1 MERDTPGDEFDH
13 ISGLD
18 DGIRII
24 GLLGS
29 PDSHR
34 PFKQVEFELDTA
46 LHQPLLDDTLALLN
60 VLLAVLREEDTE
72 AALLEEGLHLIGFD
86 LIDFPMVDVIGVP
99 GLVLAVVL
107 LDLAFWLGCGCIFGP
122 ALCC

>member
-1 MERDTPGDEFDH
+1 MEGHTPRDELDH
-13 ISGLD
+13 VSGLD

-29 PDSHR
+29 PDSHG
-34 PFKQVEFELDTA
+34 PLKQVEFELNTA
-46 LHQPLLDDTLALLN
+46 LHQSFLDDSLALLN
-60 VLLAVLREEDTE
+60 VLLAILRKEDTK

-107 LDLAFWLGCGCIFGP
+107 LHLAFWLGCGWIFGFS
-122 ALCC
+122 LCC

>member
-1 MERDTPGDEFDH
+1 MEGHTPGDEFDH
-13 ISGLD
+13 VSGLD

-29 PDSHR
+29 PDSHG
-34 PFKQVEFELDTA
+34 PFKQVEFKLDTA

-99 GLVLAVVL
+99 GFVLAVVL
-107 LDLAFWLGCGCIFGP
+107 LDLAFWLGCGCIFGL